1 MRTVW
6 PLNRTKRALI
16 VQFETWKVASNT
28 IKLQHATAC
37 YSNFQKESSTIG
49 AVRRCDASC
58 RGTAPWLAWEHRFA
72 PAPPSIVEQARREF
86 HKRQVCRE
94 TSKNFRCK
102 KKNCSFPAKTGFPL
116 FSQRTLF
123 EMLPTNHRHQ
133 HPIIQRQ
140 GHVNQGIVRH
150 HTQDNSLCCL
160 FVEPGNCTEWQT
172 EKTVTSLQWLRPNPR
187 TVLHS
192 NQPSMKDAPLD
203 PLDQNKSAMS
213 CFTHLQHFEMFGKS
227 TWSNL
232 KQFELFEF
240 RRGTLMQGP
249 VVATASPSSQPRR
262 TPQWRGGSRAAG
274 TSPPGTLPAGTSCP
288 SSPSRHP
295 PCSWRCPRKD
305 WKTPKT
311 RHLRLSLLSRH
322 VCHFGV
328 ALAWACCHEIKMEQ
342 NHQIAAGP
350 PSRLSHQPAAAAKS
364 SKLPEQ
370 PIPWESTI
378 RKYVSGSQE
387 GMEECSAF

>member
-1 MRTVW
+1 MWTVW

-172 EKTVTSLQWLRPNPR
+172 EKTVTVHLFNDWGRTREQYCTLISQAWKMHHWIHLIKTKVQCRASLICNMLKCLENP
-187 TVLHS
+187 LEAIW
-192 NQPSMKDAPLD
+192 NNLNYLNLD
-203 PLDQNKSAMS
+203 
-213 CFTHLQHFEMFGKS
+213 E
-227 TWSNL
+227 
-232 KQFELFEF
+232 
-240 RRGTLMQGP
+240 
-249 VVATASPSSQPRR
+249 
-262 TPQWRGGSRAAG
+262 
-274 TSPPGTLPAGTSCP
+274 
-288 SSPSRHP
+288 
-295 PCSWRCPRKD
+295 
-305 WKTPKT
+305 
-311 RHLRLSLLSRH
+311 
-322 VCHFGV
+322 
-328 ALAWACCHEIKMEQ
+328 AL
-342 NHQIAAGP
+342 
-350 PSRLSHQPAAAAKS
+350 
-364 SKLPEQ
+364 
-370 PIPWESTI
+370 
-378 RKYVSGSQE
+378 
-387 GMEECSAF
+387 

>member
-1 MRTVW
+1 MHRPTLKKTVYISFIHA
-6 PLNRTKRALI
+6 NRLAAEQNQKSSHCPVRNLESC
-16 VQFETWKVASNT
+16 Q
-28 IKLQHATAC
+28 QHYQATAC
-37 YSNFQKESSTIG
+37 YSNFQESSIG

-172 EKTVTSLQWLRPNPR
+172 EKTITSLQWLRPNPR

-192 NQPSMKDAPLD
+192 SQPSMKDAPLD
-203 PLDQNKSAMS
+203 PLDQKKNAMS

-262 TPQWRGGSRAAG
+262 TPQWRGGSRAAR
-274 TSPPGTLPAGTSCP
+274 TSPPGTLPARTSCP

-295 PCSWRCPRKD
+295 PCSWRCPH
-305 WKTPKT
+305 KTEKHQKQDT
-311 RHLRLSLLSRH
+311 CG
-322 VCHFGV
+322 CHF
-328 ALAWACCHEIKMEQ
+328 CHVMSVISVWPSLELVVTRSKWNKTTKSLQVLRQDFLISQ
-342 NHQIAAGP
+342 QLPPNLPSFLSNPYHGSHHQ
-350 PSRLSHQPAAAAKS
+350 K
-364 SKLPEQ
+364 
-370 PIPWESTI
+370 
-378 RKYVSGSQE
+378 V
-387 GMEECSAF
+387 C